1 MQSYVR
7 PCHGETIRYQED
19 YVKLVLPENPDKI
32 ILHIGTSNLP
42 SGEWNKDIAEVINNL
57 VMSVKAQACGASI
70 SIITVRK
77 DKHQKKVQEINDQ
90 LIDLCQAKSVTCIDH
105 RKSIKQQHLNK
116 SRLYLTRRGSS
127 ILPTTFVQEMSNIFI
142 GNIFYI
148 VQIQIRLL
156 VVTNPLNINL
166 KFLQKPAK
174 LTI

>member
-1 MQSYVR
+1 MHSYVR

-105 RKSIKQQHLNK
+105 HKSIKQQHLNK
-116 SRLYLTRRGSS
+116 SRLHLTRRSTR
-127 ILPTTFVQEMSNIFI
+127 ILSTIFI
-142 GNIFYI
+142 WECYM
-148 VQIQIRLL
+148 L
-156 VVTNPLNINL
+156 
-166 KFLQKPAK
+166 
-174 LTI
+174 